1 MVEPKVKSQL
11 EVTLHSTLD
20 LLGSIWLSL
29 GFTTLPYSTSFY
41 HGSTVDS
48 KLHFTLVVLDSTSD
62 CTLTLLQQFYQAIF
76 NSTSIGS
83 ILGSTLYHCSTV
95 LDSSLPWVHLTLLG
109 SMPFTTM
116 ALHGF
121 TMAVLESSSL
131 SLLWSYFTLLH
142 FTLAL
147 DFSWFHLHFSLYLY
161 R

>member
-29 GFTTLPYSTSFY
+29 GFTTLLHSTMAQQL
-41 HGSTVDS
+41 T
-48 KLHFTLVVLDSTSD
+48 LNFTLLWLYLTLRLTVHWLYFTGVVL
-62 CTLTLLQQFYQAIF
+62 YQAIF
-76 NSTSIGS
+76 NSTLALYLVLLSI
-83 ILGSTLYHCSTV
+83 IALLYLTLLYHGSTWLYFT
-95 LDSSLPWVHLTLLG
+95 PWVHLTLLG
-109 SMPFTTM
+109 STPFTTM

-142 FTLAL
+142 ST
-147 DFSWFHLHFSLYLY
+147 SLYFTSLWL
-161 R
+161 